1 METVYVLLADATMI
15 LHLGFIVFVL
25 LGAFLVARHR
35 WLLWLHLPA
44 VLWAMGIEF
53 AGGICPLTPLENWL
67 RLQGGEA
74 AYTETFVE
82 HYIGALIYPRGLTP
96 AVQVGLGIA
105 VIAVNAAIYA
115 WVLTRSRR

>member
-1 METVYVLLADATMI
+1 MESLYVLLADATMV
-15 LHLGFIVFVL
+15 LHLVFIVFAL
-25 LGAFLVARHR
+25 FGAFLVARWR

-44 VLWAMGIEF
+44 ALWAMGIEF

-74 AYTETFVE
+74 VYSETFVQ
-82 HYIGALIYPRGLTP
+82 HYVGALIYPGGLTP
-96 AVQVGLGIA
+96 TVQMGLGAA

-115 WVLTRSRR
+115 WVFARSRR